1 MVALS
6 LVDLIP
12 DYQQHQHQQHLELA
26 GIGSCGDLAS
36 PLSLVE
42 LIPQQQHRLAPV
54 THDCIFLNDN
64 GIFGHLA
71 PMGQDNFVE
80 LVEQQALGKLADL
93 TDDHGFDYHNS
104 YDIDD
109 NLNDND
115 DNDSDDYDGS
125 VDNGFFGLVAPMGQD
140 NFVELADLSRLADMS
155 GDFGLTAQADAV
167 DACLDKLLNFISLE
181 SGCNP
186 EGDVFV
192 SDTSNTVNSTNV
204 VCPRDYWWNVARIF
218 GEAELTSYWGG
229 FFCSGRCF

>member
-1 MVALS
+1 
-6 LVDLIP
+6 
-12 DYQQHQHQQHLELA
+12 
-26 GIGSCGDLAS
+26 
-36 PLSLVE
+36 
-42 LIPQQQHRLAPV
+42 
-54 THDCIFLNDN
+54 
-64 GIFGHLA
+64 
-71 PMGQDNFVE
+71 MGQDNFVE
-80 LVEQQALGKLADL
+80 LDEQQALGKLADL
-93 TDDHGFDYHNS
+93 TDDHGFDYYNS
-104 YDIDD
+104 NDIDD

-125 VDNGFFGLVAPMGQD
+125 VDSGFFGLVAPMGQD

-181 SGCNP
+181 SCCNP

-218 GEAELTSYWGG
+218 GEAELTSSHLIGVG